1 MRSNSAKLLVLLLLP
16 ALAAGCAA
24 PERHDEDASFGDEV
38 QSLSIDVGSGDVT
51 LRGGDVALVTV
62 TARIEGP
69 SNHLAH
75 TVTDGHLALSD
86 ACHEDPC
93 SVDITAT
100 LPSGVP
106 VDLHTGSG
114 DVTIDDM
121 LGTLSLHTGSGDIE
135 GWDLGGADLVADT
148 GSGDVDLGVADPAE
162 RVQVHTG
169 SGDVALDVPSGSYDL
184 RIETGSGDRAFHA
197 VTNDAAAPGTI
208 EITTG
213 SGDVTVTGR

>member
-1 MRSNSAKLLVLLLLP
+1 MRSNLAKLLVVLLLP
-16 ALAAGCAA
+16 ALAAGCAEA
-24 PERHDEDASFGDEV
+24 ERHDEDASFGNEV
-38 QSLSIDVGSGDVT
+38 QSLGIDVGSGDVT
-51 LRGGDVALVTV
+51 LWGGDVALVTV

-75 TVTDGHLALSD
+75 SVTDGHLTLSD

-106 VDLHTGSG
+106 VELHTGSG
-114 DVTIDDM
+114 DISIDDM
-121 LGTLSLHTGSGDIE
+121 RGTLTLRTGSGDIE
-135 GWDLGGADLVADT
+135 GWDLGGAELDADT
-148 GSGDVDLGVADPAE
+148 GSGDVDLAVADPAE
-162 RVQVHTG
+162 RIHVHTG

-184 RIETGSGDRAFHA
+184 RVETGSGERAFHA
-197 VTNDAAAPGTI
+197 VTNDPGAPGTI
-208 EITTG
+208 EIATG